1 MPHASDGKMAR
12 QIKAGRQV
20 KALIQQAGHTLS
32 SVAPKIGY
40 TREHL
45 TRLLNSN
52 KVDDLLIWKISNAI
66 GVDLTSVSDLEKQS
80 HESDDCEKEKA
91 RLRAELEEANRT
103 IRDLSAALR
112 ALTEKN

>member
-1 MPHASDGKMAR
+1 MTR

-20 KALIQQAGHTLS
+20 KALVRQAGHTIA

-45 TRLLNSN
+45 TRMLNSD
-52 KVDDLLIWKISNAI
+52 KVDELLVWKISNAI
-66 GVDLTSVSDLEKQS
+66 GVDITNVIYPKNGN